1 MSNGLSFGIVCTGVV
16 IFALGVAGCV
26 SGCGNGY
33 SEGTRTGTITK
44 FSNKGLI
51 WKSYEGEMNLGG
63 MRSVTDDKGNASMVP
78 NVWEFHA
85 SDAMAPRVTEAQK
98 SGRPVSIAYRQ
109 WVWSPITQSASYDVT
124 GVTVE
129 P

>member
-1 MSNGLSFGIVCTGVV
+1 MSNGLTFGIVCTGVV
-16 IFALGVAGCV
+16 ALALSVAGCV

-44 FSNKGLI
+44 FSYKGLI
-51 WKSYEGEMNLGG
+51 FKSHEGEMNLGG
-63 MRSVTDDKGNASMVP
+63 MRSATDDKGNTSMVP

-85 SDAMAPRVTEAQK
+85 SDAMAPRVAEAQR

-109 WVWSPITQSASYDVT
+109 WVWSPITQSAGYDVVS
-124 GVTVE
+124 VTVE

>member
-1 MSNGLSFGIVCTGVV
+1 MKFAIITAIVA
-16 IFALGVAGCV
+16 ALALTIAGCMT
-26 SGCGNGY
+26 GCGEGY
-33 SEGTRTGTITK
+33 SDGTRTGTITK
-44 FSNKGLI
+44 FSRKGLI

-63 MRSVTDDKGNASMVP
+63 MRSERDANGNASMVP

-85 SDAMAPRVTEAQK
+85 AGGMVARVAEAQA

-109 WVWSPITQSASYDVT
+109 WVWSPITQSAGYDV
-124 GVTVE
+124 VSVKAE